1 MYSIQPL
8 ILAFAAVPAVRAQYL
23 TVAADLV
30 LENVTEPV
38 RFKRWV
44 IMSGCEVGK
53 GEGGGG
59 VERSIRGEG
68 YVSRR
73 SG

>member
-1 MYSIQPL
+1 MG
-8 ILAFAAVPAVRAQYL
+8 VKWGR
-23 TVAADLV
+23 
-30 LENVTEPV
+30 E
-38 RFKRWV
+38 R
-44 IMSGCEVGK
+44 
-53 GEGGGG
+53 GGGG

>member
-1 MYSIQPL
+1 M
-8 ILAFAAVPAVRAQYL
+8 
-23 TVAADLV
+23 

-44 IMSGCEVGK
+44 IMRGCEVVEG

-59 VERSIRGEG
+59 GGGGERSMG
-68 YVSRR
+68 RR
-73 SG
+73 

>member
-1 MYSIQPL
+1 M
-8 ILAFAAVPAVRAQYL
+8 
-23 TVAADLV
+23 

-44 IMSGCEVGK
+44 IMKGCEVVEG

-59 VERSIRGEG
+59 RGGGGGEKYG
-68 YVSRR
+68 EKVR
-73 SG
+73 GM

>member
-1 MYSIQPL
+1 M
-8 ILAFAAVPAVRAQYL
+8 
-23 TVAADLV
+23 

-44 IMSGCEVGK
+44 IMRGCEVVEG

-59 VERSIRGEG
+59 GGGWREVWGEGGG

-73 SG
+73 SE